1 MIYSKIEPE
10 MFPIKEGESWWVV
23 PLNMKQCEF
32 CAPAGAITI
41 CTSHLT
47 VPSTRMVS
55 FSAGVIYQITGTNN
69 TSGYI
74 TVKSKEE
81 IVEMP
86 YYVFARYF
94 DAEAFVRGVPS
105 QKEKR
110 RMEAILEGEF
120 NG

>member
-1 MIYSKIEPE
+1 MQYKKIEPD
-10 MFPIKEGESWWVV
+10 MFPIEKGESWWVV
-23 PLNMKQCEF
+23 SPNLKNCEF

-41 CTSHLT
+41 CTSYLT
-47 VPSTRMVS
+47 IPPTRMVS
-55 FSAGVIYQITGTNN
+55 FSAGVIYQITGTDDI
-69 TSGYI
+69 SGYI
-74 TVKSKEE
+74 TVKNKEE

-105 QKEKR
+105 PKEKR
-110 RMEAILEGEF
+110 KIEAILEGEF